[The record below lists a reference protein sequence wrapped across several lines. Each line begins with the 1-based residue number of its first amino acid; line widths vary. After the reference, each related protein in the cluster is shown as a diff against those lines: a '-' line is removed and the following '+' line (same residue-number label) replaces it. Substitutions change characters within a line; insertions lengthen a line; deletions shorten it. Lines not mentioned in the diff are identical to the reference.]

1 MCLGLTLEKMDITSI
16 WGLLKALI
24 CWSYPKSNGI
34 LCHPNIL
41 YLCKIR
47 KAWTLK
53 INPRFMIGHP
63 IYKKEATLA
72 YNIGYT
78 D

>member
-1 MCLGLTLEKMDITSI
+1 MFTVSVLFNGLIFCIYVGE
-16 WGLLKALI
+16 
-24 CWSYPKSNGI
+24 YPKSNGI
-34 LCHPNIL
+34 LCHPNML
-41 YLCKIR
+41 YLNKIR

-53 INPRFMIGHP
+53 INPRFMIGYP